1 MEVEFMPRFS
11 IDVDSAFDN
20 TLNELVKDTNATTKA
35 DVIRRAVASYKYLK
49 DEEKNQDS
57 KISVT
62 DNNGNV
68 KKDIVLP

>member
-1 MEVEFMPRFS
+1 MMPRFS
-11 IDVDSAFDN
+11 IDVDSAFDD
-20 TLNELVKDTNATTKA
+20 TLNELVKNTSATTKA

-49 DEEKNQDS
+49 DEEKNQNS

-62 DNNGNV
+62 DNSGKV